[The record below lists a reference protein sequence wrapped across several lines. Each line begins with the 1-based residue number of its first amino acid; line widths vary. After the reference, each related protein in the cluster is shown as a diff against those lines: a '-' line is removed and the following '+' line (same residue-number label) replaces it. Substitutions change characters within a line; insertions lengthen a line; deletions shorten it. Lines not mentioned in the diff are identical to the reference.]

1 MKKQKESIIST
12 VKSIVKFILFL
23 IIICIA
29 CTTNNITTI
38 IEHGKLGITISTGD
52 QDSDST
58 LILSF
63 SLDRLVD
70 SLPVITVNGNHPDT
84 PYFDPLLFSFHNIKF
99 DTSFTFQIA
108 YKNDTLCDT
117 AFIPGIIDSLFI
129 NGVYISPDKD
139 YGLLWLPDSSDTLH
153 FYWKDSIKS
162 NYYYVYIH
170 SDLTN
175 SQIEKYTSDST
186 LTLNIDFE
194 KKNNEGYTAINI
206 AKWDDFNLYRQSNA
220 AITSKKLFIYYNLQ
234 GPQYNSYKRL
244 LR

>member
-12 VKSIVKFILFL
+12 VKSIVNFILFL

-99 DTSFTFQIA
+99 WSAPLSWTFSC
-108 YKNDTLCDT
+108 N
-117 AFIPGIIDSLFI
+117 F
-129 NGVYISPDKD
+129 
-139 YGLLWLPDSSDTLH
+139 
-153 FYWKDSIKS
+153 
-162 NYYYVYIH
+162 
-170 SDLTN
+170 
-175 SQIEKYTSDST
+175 
-186 LTLNIDFE
+186 
-194 KKNNEGYTAINI
+194 
-206 AKWDDFNLYRQSNA
+206 
-220 AITSKKLFIYYNLQ
+220 
-234 GPQYNSYKRL
+234 
-244 LR
+244 